1 MGQKGQG
8 ALTMG
13 ETWQQPSPAVSG
25 SRSPGLCASLPT
37 MPEINTDHLDAKQVQ
52 LLMEMCILM
61 DKKDCRIRVE
71 IKNCH
76 LKENIEKG

>member
-1 MGQKGQG
+1 M
-8 ALTMG
+8 
-13 ETWQQPSPAVSG
+13 
-25 SRSPGLCASLPT
+25 PT